1 MRTKSLYISQ
11 KNTFLLFEMCQNF
24 PFRTIVKDVFIYR
37 KCKVVGST
45 GLSLDGQKK
54 TPEKKTIQIK
64 KKRGGGKLVKRIPF
78 LGEAVTG

>member
-1 MRTKSLYISQ
+1 MCSYTHKSQ
-11 KNTFLLFEMCQNF
+11 
-24 PFRTIVKDVFIYR
+24 PGR
-37 KCKVVGST
+37 T

-64 KKRGGGKLVKRIPF
+64 KKKRGGGKLVKRIPL

>member
-1 MRTKSLYISQ
+1 MCPYTHKSQ
-11 KNTFLLFEMCQNF
+11 
-24 PFRTIVKDVFIYR
+24 PGR
-37 KCKVVGST
+37 T

-64 KKRGGGKLVKRIPF
+64 KKDSGKLVKRIPL

>member
-1 MRTKSLYISQ
+1 MCPYTHKSQPGRI
-11 KNTFLLFEMCQNF
+11 
-24 PFRTIVKDVFIYR
+24 
-37 KCKVVGST
+37 

-54 TPEKKTIQIK
+54 NIRKNTIQIK